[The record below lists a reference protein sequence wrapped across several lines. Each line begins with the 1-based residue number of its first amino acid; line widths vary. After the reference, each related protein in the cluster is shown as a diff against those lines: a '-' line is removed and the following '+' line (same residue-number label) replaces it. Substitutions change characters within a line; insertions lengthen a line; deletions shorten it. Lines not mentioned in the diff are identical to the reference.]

1 MKVLFLTNVPSPYR
15 VLFFQELGKSVD
27 LTVLYETGEAT
38 DRNRDWVAELQEN
51 KTYTEIYLRAWH
63 KGVDTA
69 FCPEVVKY
77 LKRDYDRIIIGGYST
92 PTGRFAISYLKR
104 HRIPYWLNCDGGFV
118 REESGLKRW
127 IKRHYISGATGYLCS
142 SKTVDKYLMHYDAP
156 EERIHHYEFTS
167 VKAEDVLAEPIAN
180 SEKQKLREKYLP
192 QFHDKE
198 AVIITVGQLIP
209 RKGIDVLL
217 EASKEL
223 PKSIGICIVGGQ
235 PTDEYLRY
243 VEENDLNQ
251 ICFVPFQKA
260 DVLRKYYQAAD
271 LFVLPTREDIWGLVV
286 NEAMANGLPV
296 ITTDRC
302 IAGLELVQDGVNGKI
317 IPTDDSQ
324 SLANAI
330 SDYLKLDK
338 KEKQNWQRAAIDK
351 ISDYTIEQMARTH
364 QEILSKKKILM
375 VGSRVPEEV
384 LLKAK
389 TVSPAANRFQEKLIK
404 NLRQQGAD
412 INELAYIAEPLEN
425 VSNTIC
431 KKRGGVFGTIQ
442 AILRTKK
449 AIRSRLK
456 NCDKVL
462 CYNMIYAWLYLPKL
476 AKNMRKKSILIL
488 ADYSGEACYT
498 SILKKIYARLQL
510 RSIRRFDAV
519 VGLSL
524 KLEKYTTNH
533 QKFMLM
539 EGGIDPDIFDC
550 YEDANADNT
559 QNRESQKTICVYSGL
574 LNHVAGIPMLLEAM
588 KHTKADFDL
597 WITGR
602 GEDEDLVRKAEQL
615 DSRIHYLGLLKEDEY
630 LEVLKKADI
639 LLNPRNMNL
648 LENQDNF
655 PSKIMD
661 YLATGNSI
669 LSTRFAGFEKFE
681 DYIIFSDNN
690 AEDYASSLEELLAS
704 LQEKRTDKAKRREFA
719 SQFLWNKQAK
729 RILEL

>member
-1 MKVLFLTNVPSPYR
+1 MKILFLTNVPSPYR
-15 VLFFQELGKSVD
+15 VLFFQELGKCVD

-38 DRNRDWVAELQEN
+38 DRNHDWVAELQEN
-51 KTYTEIYLRAWH
+51 KTYTEIYLRAWR

-69 FCPEVVKY
+69 FCPEVAKY

-92 PTGRFAISYLKR
+92 PTGRFAISYLKS
-104 HRIPYWLNCDGGFV
+104 HGIPYWLNCDGGFV
-118 REESGLKRW
+118 REESGLKRL
-127 IKRHYISGATGYLCS
+127 IKKHYISGAAGYLCS
-142 SKTVDKYLMHYDAP
+142 GKSVDEYLIHYGAM

-167 VKAEDVLAEPIAN
+167 VKAKDVLASPITSN
-180 SEKQKLREKYLP
+180 EKQALREKYLP
-192 QFHDKE
+192 QFQGKK
-198 AVIITVGQLIP
+198 AVIIMVGQLIQ

-217 EASKEL
+217 EAAREL
-223 PKSIGICIVGGQ
+223 PKTVGICIIGGQ
-235 PTDEYLRY
+235 PTDEYLQY
-243 VEENDLNQ
+243 VNEYDLNQ
-251 ICFVPFQKA
+251 VCFVPFQKA
-260 DVLRKYYQAAD
+260 DILRKYYQAAD

-302 IAGLELVQDGVNGKI
+302 IAGLELVRDGVNGKI

-330 SDYLKLDK
+330 GDYLRLDEA
-338 KEKQNWQRAAIDK
+338 EKQNWQKSAIEK

-364 QEILSKKKILM
+364 QEILSQKNILM
-375 VGSRVPEEV
+375 VGSRVPEEI
-384 LLKAK
+384 LLKSK
-389 TVSPAANRFQEKLIK
+389 TVSPAANRFQEKLVK

-456 NCDKVL
+456 NCDMAL

-488 ADYSGEACYT
+488 ADYSGEECYA

-519 VGLSL
+519 VGLSP

-539 EGGIDPDIFDC
+539 EGGIDPDIFEY
-550 YEDANADNT
+550 YEDANTDNA
-559 QNRESQKTICVYSGL
+559 RKGEIQKLVCVYSGL

-681 DYIIFSDNN
+681 DYIIFCDNN
-690 AEDYASSLEELLAS
+690 AEDYASSLEELLEN
-704 LQEKRTDKAKRREFA
+704 LHDKRADIAKRREFA